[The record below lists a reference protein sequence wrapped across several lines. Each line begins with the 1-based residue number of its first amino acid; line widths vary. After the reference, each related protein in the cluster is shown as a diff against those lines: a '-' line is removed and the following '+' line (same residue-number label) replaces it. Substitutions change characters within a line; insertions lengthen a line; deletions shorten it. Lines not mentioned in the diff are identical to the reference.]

1 MSARED
7 VEMRVQALEGC
18 AAERPRR
25 RSARH
30 GSKSRACPTG
40 RASSARRAARRC
52 GNGRGANAARAVWPP
67 RSAPARCRSASAP
80 SEPRDALRGV
90 AQATGAAQCEHDA
103 GGWSHGTAW
112 AGGRP
117 AGWGRSPP
125 GRWGEGRAGVERPRT
140 PAEKEACG
148 CAHRRGRRSTSR
160 FSFAD
165 APASLAAVGGELK
178 RAQGRSVARAGG
190 AGLTLTLIWRFR
202 WSERRTSTRAR
213 RGALASE
220 DWPEVPMSSLHA
232 RAGMIRLQRSGPRA
246 TATAWSAALARH

>member
-1 MSARED
+1 MNDSTSKSTYASVAKR
-7 VEMRVQALEGC
+7 GC
-18 AAERPRR
+18 CRRCHLVRPCLPRR
-25 RSARH
+25 TRS
-30 GSKSRACPTG
+30 GEE
-40 RASSARRAARRC
+40 RR
-52 GNGRGANAARAVWPP
+52 GGPP
-67 RSAPARCRSASAP
+67 
-80 SEPRDALRGV
+80 EPRDDLCEGV
-90 AQATGAAQCEHDA
+90 AQATGAAKRAARPE
-103 GGWSHGTAW
+103 GRGHGAAR
-112 AGGRP
+112 AGGRSG
-117 AGWGRSPP
+117 GWGRSPP

-202 WSERRTSTRAR
+202 WSERRTRTRAR